1 MKCRS
6 KKPVSEAV
14 RCDDYTQERMAHQ
27 SHLRFVDAQW
37 LLWYS
42 RPVNRKS
49 VPRQKDGRPTG
60 WWRSFR
66 GWLEPGLGVKRWLGL
81 MIIGTALIG
90 LGVAVVLLDVYR
102 KNPGSPWLG
111 LLALSAWPRWLR
123 AVVMGTAGIGLFM
136 LGLTRLYRALLSPF
150 TLAGR
155 PMIDNV
161 AEHRRLKRGPKI
173 VAIGGGTGLATLL
186 RGLKG
191 YSANITAVVTVA
203 DDGGSSGRLRR
214 SMGLLPPG
222 DLRNCLAA
230 LSDDEALLTQLFQYR
245 FTEGDDLSGHS
256 FGNLF
261 IAALAGA
268 TGSFDQGI
276 LEAGKVLA
284 IRGRVLPATLADVSL
299 AAEKTPEPNAQSVR
313 IMGESSISAY
323 PGRILRVNLE
333 PNSPA
338 AYPEAIRAI
347 LSADM
352 IIIGPGSLF
361 TSVLPPLL
369 VRDVADAIRASKA
382 FRVYVCNITTQPG
395 ETDGFDVQAHLQ
407 ALEDHVGEGLIDL
420 MLLNNDFSADLPQG
434 VAWVKLSAKPKVM
447 IPAYESSLG
456 GEEVC
461 GMHNPYTL
469 AERLMALLEEK
480 TGPLEMPLAAN
491 SKPRSELK

>member
-1 MKCRS
+1 M
-6 KKPVSEAV
+6 
-14 RCDDYTQERMAHQ
+14 
-27 SHLRFVDAQW
+27 
-37 LLWYS
+37 
-42 RPVNRKS
+42 
-49 VPRQKDGRPTG
+49 
-60 WWRSFR
+60 
-66 GWLEPGLGVKRWLGL
+66 KRWLGL

-102 KNPGSPWLG
+102 KYPGSPWLG

-123 AVVMGTAGIGLFM
+123 AVVLGTAGIGLFM
-136 LGLTRLYRALLSPF
+136 LGLTRLYRTLLSPF
-150 TLAGR
+150 TRSGK

-173 VAIGGGTGLATLL
+173 VAIGGGTGLAILL
-186 RGLKG
+186 RGLKQ
-191 YSANITAVVTVA
+191 YSGNITAVVTVA

-214 SMGLLPPG
+214 SLGLLPPG

-245 FTEGDDLSGHS
+245 FTEGDDLTGHS

-268 TGSFDQGI
+268 TGSFEQGI

-299 AAEKTPEPNAQSVR
+299 EAEKAPEPNARSVR
-313 IMGESSISAY
+313 IIGESSISAH

-333 PNSPA
+333 PKSPP

-352 IIIGPGSLF
+352 IVIGPGSLY

-369 VRDVADAIRASKA
+369 VRDVPQAIQASKA
-382 FRVYVCNITTQPG
+382 FKVYVGNMITQPG

-407 ALEDHVGEGLIDL
+407 ALEDHIGEGLIDL
-420 MLLNNDFSADLPQG
+420 MLLNSDFSANLPEG
-434 VAWVKLSAKPKVM
+434 VNWVKVSAQPKVM
-447 IPAYESSLG
+447 VPAYESSFG
-456 GEEVC
+456 GDEAPWK
-461 GMHNPYTL
+461 HDSYKL
-469 AERLMALLEEK
+469 AERLVALLEER
-480 TGPLEMPLAAN
+480 TGPLELPLVAN
-491 SKPRSELK
+491 NKPRSELN